1 LSIFKKIKK
10 KGFVMKDF
18 FDKLKS
24 DIEKYEGRHDEFIFF
39 TPDWYKLMT
48 NLLDDSR
55 LPHRLKPLVSCAI
68 AYFIIPADVISEEIY
83 GPYGYIDDIYFCAF
97 IAKQILL
104 RTKDPAL
111 LVENWEGEG
120 DILELVD
127 ETLEKEEE
135 LIGENKK
142 LILNY
147 TGCSELLKLLDKDK
161 KGN

>member
-1 LSIFKKIKK
+1 
-10 KGFVMKDF
+10 MRDF

-24 DIEKYEGRHDEFIFF
+24 DIETYEGRHDDFIYM
-39 TPDWYKLMT
+39 TPFWYRLLT

-55 LPHRLKPLVSCAI
+55 LPYRLKPLVSCAI

-97 IAKQILL
+97 IGKQILI
-104 RTKDPAL
+104 RTKDPNL

-120 DILELVD
+120 DILEFID

-135 LIGENKK
+135 LIGSNKK

-147 TGCSELLKLLDKDK
+147 TGCSELLKLLDNK
-161 KGN
+161 

>member
-1 LSIFKKIKK
+1 
-10 KGFVMKDF
+10 MKDF
-18 FDKLKS
+18 YDKLRS
-24 DIEKYEGRHDEFIFF
+24 DIEAYEGRHDDFIYM
-39 TPDWYKLMT
+39 TPYWYRFLT

-55 LPHRLKPLVSCAI
+55 LPYRLKPLVSCAI

-97 IAKQILL
+97 IGKQILV

-120 DILELVD
+120 DILELID

-147 TGCSELLKLLDKDK
+147 TGCSELLKLLDKRRMRT
-161 KGN
+161 

>member
-1 LSIFKKIKK
+1 
-10 KGFVMKDF
+10 MKDF

-24 DIEKYEGRHDEFIFF
+24 DIEKYEGRHDDFIYM
-39 TPDWYKLMT
+39 TPFWYRLLT

-97 IAKQILL
+97 VSKQIII
-104 RTKDPAL
+104 RTKDPDL

-120 DILELVD
+120 DILELID

-135 LIGENKK
+135 LIGTNKK

-147 TGCSELLKLLDKDK
+147 TGCSELLELL
-161 KGN
+161 G